1 MRSWKSLTATGV
13 LALSIAAF
21 GCDRSERRTT
31 TETQPAPGSDAAPA
45 ANTALKVEDVVKD
58 MDRYVGQEVTVV
70 GEVDEVLSPQA
81 FALDED
87 APLAAGIDNDL
98 LVFYP
103 KSLELAPLDDAWL
116 NDTVRVT
123 GTVGRMT
130 VTEIEREVGWDLD
143 PKIVTEVGKK
153 GPVLVAKKGER
164 VEQPGRGKNAQK

>member
-1 MRSWKSLTATGV
+1 MRSWKKISATGV
-13 LALSIAAF
+13 LALSLAAF

-31 TETQPAPGSDAAPA
+31 TEVQPAPSPGGPSDAAPA
-45 ANTALKVEDVVKD
+45 ANTALKVEDLVKN

-87 APLAAGIDNDL
+87 APLAAGIDNDV

-116 NDTVRVT
+116 NDSVRVT
-123 GTVGRMT
+123 GTVGKMT

-143 PKIVTEVGKK
+143 PKIEVEVEKQ
-153 GPVLVAKKGER
+153 GPVLIAKRVER
-164 VEQPGRGKNAQK
+164 VR